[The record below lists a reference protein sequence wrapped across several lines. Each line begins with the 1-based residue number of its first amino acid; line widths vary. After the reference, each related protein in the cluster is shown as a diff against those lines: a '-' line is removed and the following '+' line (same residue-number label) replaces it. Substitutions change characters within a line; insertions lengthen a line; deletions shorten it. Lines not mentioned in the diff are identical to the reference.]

1 MYSPVL
7 KSTGG
12 VFTSPRGTL
21 PDMSQTVWSLQK
33 PSKTLQK
40 GLTNKTP
47 FTPFLAFFIKPWRV
61 YIIVDSLQDI
71 YRYIQIVFELV
82 RYSIFTLTAPENRK
96 ISGLVQ
102 GKSVGNPLYLMVKT
116 TVFGQIVP
124 TKPIQ
129 WKIAYTSF
137 TPRSTPSAPHTSP
150 QLAMETPLLE
160 KRMSKIAGTGTTT
173 ISCEL
178 PSGYD

>member
-1 MYSPVL
+1 
-7 KSTGG
+7 
-12 VFTSPRGTL
+12 
-21 PDMSQTVWSLQK
+21 MSQTVLSLQK
-33 PSKTLQK
+33 PTKTLQK

-102 GKSVGNPLYLMVKT
+102 GKICREPLYLMVKT
-116 TVFGQIVP
+116 TVSGQIVP

-137 TPRSTPSAPHTSP
+137 TPRSTPSAPILHRNSRW
-150 QLAMETPLLE
+150 
-160 KRMSKIAGTGTTT
+160 KRRSLKSVCPRIAGTGTTT

-178 PSGYD
+178 PSGYDIHSSPWKINTHFS